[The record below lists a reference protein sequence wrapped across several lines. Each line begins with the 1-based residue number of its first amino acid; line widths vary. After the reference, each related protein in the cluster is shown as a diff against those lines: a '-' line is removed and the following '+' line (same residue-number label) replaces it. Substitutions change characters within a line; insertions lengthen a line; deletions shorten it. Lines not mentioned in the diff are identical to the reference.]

1 MDKVEVFGFSINKNI
16 NFYRK
21 KMNRN
26 LKNIKNKISE
36 LVFCLSLFILSACQT
51 IDLESDGINSTQE
64 VKGKIILPQGSKLD
78 VNSFTVFSNIDNSPV
93 QGEEYGLS
101 KGGKFTGLYVSNAND
116 EVVMMGFQYP
126 GNPTNEINSTTT
138 ALGLI
143 LMAPIFFDLTE
154 EGMLKLIDSILKDSS
169 FPSLKAEIE
178 KNIVQGRSLFDIEN
192 APLIATL
199 NSILKSAGLRVA
211 QNEKELP
218 VNLFKA
224 GKNFT
229 FNNSG
234 NSFSTVIGIYKGNDR
249 VKKITVDGVQI
260 FAGSITEL
268 LTATGGTFE
277 TPVDHPY
284 SIPGDGEY
292 TFKFRTGKPGAGD
305 GSIEHDEAFY
315 ENLKQYSINLL
326 SGLLPQLDREGTAA
340 CLISVSSNVYGTIS
354 TLTSLKTN
362 PSLTEVLL
370 TVSEI
375 TLNNIGGLLEDC
387 VTKPNKNFF
396 ESFLKQ
402 LKLFSFASGAMNT
415 GAFGYHWLS
424 SEAVVDICYTSKGN
438 DVTENENCGNSIV
451 DSRDGNVYKTVKI
464 GNQVWFAENLRYAG
478 NIPEAA
484 DYGVWMDR
492 VRNGQAAWVYN
503 NNDPNNNSLYGKLY
517 NWIAVNTGNLCPPGW
532 HIPSDEEWTVLTNF
546 LGGEEV
552 AGGKMKS
559 VTGWPAPNVAA
570 SNESGFSG
578 LPGGSPNMYV
588 YFTPITRIGGW
599 WTSSFADSYGN
610 WYRSILNSESQIKR
624 SSSTDYYFAPVTNV
638 GFSCRCLKD
647 GS

>member
-1 MDKVEVFGFSINKNI
+1 
-16 NFYRK
+16 
-21 KMNRN
+21 MNRN
-26 LKNIKNKISE
+26 LKNIKNKISG
-36 LVFCLSLFILSACQT
+36 LLFFLSLFILSACQT
-51 IDLESDGINSTQE
+51 IDLESDGFNSTQE
-64 VKGKIILPQGSKLD
+64 IKGKIILPQGSKLD

-101 KGGKFTGLYVSNAND
+101 KDGKFTGLYVSNPND

-154 EGMLKLIDSILKDSS
+154 EGMLKLIDTILKDSN

-199 NSILKSAGLRVA
+199 NTILKSAGLRVA
-211 QNEKELP
+211 QNAKELP

-260 FAGSITEL
+260 VAGSITEL
-268 LTATGGTFE
+268 LTGTGGTFE
-277 TPVDHPY
+277 GPVDHSF

-315 ENLKQYSINLL
+315 ESLKQYSINLL
-326 SGLLPQLDREGTAA
+326 SGLLPQLDIEGAAA

-362 PSLTEVLL
+362 PSLSQVLL

-396 ESFLKQ
+396 VSFTKHLKM
-402 LKLFSFASGAMNT
+402 FSIVSGAMNT
-415 GAFGYHWLS
+415 GAFGYQWLS
-424 SEAVVDICYTSKGN
+424 SEAIVDVCYTVN
-438 DVTENENCGNSIV
+438 DNEVTEGCGPEYGTFT
-451 DSRDGNVYKTVKI
+451 DPRDGNVYKTVKI
-464 GNQVWFAENLRYAG
+464 GTQTWFAENLRYAG
-478 NIPEAA
+478 NIPQVVSNEGWAA
-484 DYGVWMDR
+484 VSDN
-492 VRNGQAAWVYN
+492 RNPGWSYY
-503 NNDPNNNSLYGKLY
+503 NNDPNNDPVYGKLY
-517 NWIAVNTGNLCPPGW
+517 NWFAVNTETLCPQGW
-532 HIPSDEEWTVLTNF
+532 HIPSATEWTILTNY
-546 LGGEEV
+546 LGGGIV
-552 AGGKMKS
+552 ASGKMKS
-559 VTGWPAPNVAA
+559 VTGWSQSYVIGN
-570 SNESGFSG
+570 NESGFSG
-578 LPGGSPNMYV
+578 LPGGSRGRYV
-588 YFTPITRIGGW
+588 FFTSLGHTGYW
-599 WTSSFADSYGN
+599 W
-610 WYRSILNSESQIKR
+610 
-624 SSSTDYYFAPVTNV
+624 SSSPNGGNAFYLVLQTGV
-638 GFSCRCLKD
+638 GLGYMSQGEGMSCRCLKD

>member
-1 MDKVEVFGFSINKNI
+1 
-16 NFYRK
+16 
-21 KMNRN
+21 MNRD
-26 LKNIKNKISE
+26 LQNIKNRIGG
-36 LVFCLSLFILSACQT
+36 LVLFFILFILSACQT
-51 IDLESDGINSTQE
+51 IDLGYDWINSTQE

-78 VNSFTVFSNIDNSPV
+78 VNSFTVFSNIENSPV

-101 KGGKFTGLYVSNAND
+101 KDGKFTGLYVSNPND
-116 EVVMMGFQYP
+116 EVVLMGFQYP

-138 ALGLI
+138 ALGLV

-154 EGMLKLIDSILKDSS
+154 EGMLKLIDSILKDSN

-178 KNIVQGRSLFDIEN
+178 KNIVQGRSLFDVEN
-192 APLIATL
+192 VALIATL

-218 VNLFKA
+218 VNLFMA

-268 LTATGGTFE
+268 LTASGGTFE

-315 ENLKQYSINLL
+315 ESLKQYSINLL
-326 SGLLPQLDREGTAA
+326 TGLLPQLDRDGTAG

-354 TLTSLKTN
+354 TLTSLRTN
-362 PSLTEVLL
+362 PSLSEVLL

-387 VTKPNKNFF
+387 VTIEPNKNFF
-396 ESFLKQ
+396 GSFLKQ

-415 GAFGYHWLS
+415 GAFGYQWLS
-424 SEAVVDICYTSKGN
+424 SEAVVDICYTAKGN
-438 DVTENENCGNSIV
+438 EVTEGCGPEYGTFT
-451 DSRDGNVYKTVKI
+451 DPRDGNVYKTVKI
-464 GNQVWFAENLRYAG
+464 GTQTWFAENLRYAG
-478 NIPEAA
+478 NIF
-484 DYGVWMDR
+484 
-492 VRNGQAAWVYN
+492 QAASTQDWAAIWNNGNPTGRPAWSHYN
-503 NNDPNNNSLYGKLY
+503 NDSNNDAVYGKLY
-517 NWIAVNTGNLCPPGW
+517 NSYAVNTGTLCPQGW
-532 HIPSDEEWTVLTNF
+532 HIPTNAEWTILTNY
-546 LGGEEV
+546 LGGEV
-552 AGGKMKS
+552 LAGGKMKS
-559 VTGWPAPNVAA
+559 VTSWDTPNIAA
-570 SNESGFSG
+570 TNESGFTG
-578 LPGGSPNMYV
+578 LPGGHRSDTGGFNSIGSGGYWWSSSPNDGSDWGRYLSRSSGSL
-588 YFTPITRIGGW
+588 TRGVGFGR
-599 WTSSFADSYGN
+599 TYGN
-610 WYRSILNSESQIKR
+610 
-624 SSSTDYYFAPVTNV
+624 
-638 GFSCRCLKD
+638 SCRCLRD
-647 GS
+647 

>member
-1 MDKVEVFGFSINKNI
+1 MNLNI
-16 NFYRK
+16 QNIE
-21 KMNRN
+21 NRVSG
-26 LKNIKNKISE
+26 L
-36 LVFCLSLFILSACQT
+36 LLFLSLFVLSACQT

-64 VKGKIILPQGSKLD
+64 IKGKIILPEGSKLD
-78 VNSFTVFSNIDNSPV
+78 VNSFTVFSNIDNSSV

-101 KGGKFTGLYVSNAND
+101 KGGKFTGLYVSNSND

-138 ALGLI
+138 ALGLV

-154 EGMLKLIDSILKDSS
+154 EGMLKLIDSILKDSN

-178 KNIVQGRSLFDIEN
+178 KNILQGRSLFDLQN
-192 APLIATL
+192 TSLIATL

-260 FAGSITEL
+260 VAGSITEL
-268 LTATGGTFE
+268 LTGTGGTFE
-277 TPVDHPY
+277 APVDHPY

-315 ENLKQYSINLL
+315 ESLKQYSVNLL
-326 SGLLPQLDREGTAA
+326 SGLLPQLDRDGASG

-375 TLNNIGGLLEDC
+375 TLNNIGGFLEDC

-396 ESFLKQ
+396 RSFTKHLKM
-402 LKLFSFASGAMNT
+402 FSIVSGAMNT

-424 SEAVVDICYTSKGN
+424 SEAIVDVCYTAKGN
-438 DVTENENCGNSIV
+438 EVTEGCGPEYGTFT
-451 DSRDGNVYKTVKI
+451 DPRDGNVYKTVKI
-464 GNQVWFAENLRYAG
+464 GNQTWFAENLRYVG
-478 NIPEAA
+478 NIPWFTSPKNWGAIWNNGNHTSQPAWTYYKDDPIYEAT
-484 DYGVWMDR
+484 
-492 VRNGQAAWVYN
+492 
-503 NNDPNNNSLYGKLY
+503 YGKLY
-517 NWIAVNTGNLCPPGW
+517 NWFAVNTGLLCPQGW
-532 HIPSDEEWTVLTNF
+532 HIPTDEEWTAITNL
-546 LGGEEV
+546 LGGESV
-552 AGGKMKS
+552 AGGKLKS
-559 VTGWPAPNVAA
+559 VLGWNEPNIEAT
-570 SNESGFSG
+570 NESGFSG
-578 LPGGSPNMYV
+578 LPGGVLN
-588 YFTPITRIGGW
+588 ITGSGGPFYNWGEFGGLGLSSGW
-599 WTSSFADSYGN
+599 W
-610 WYRSILNSESQIKR
+610 
-624 SSSTDYYFAPVTNV
+624 SSSSAGSDKAWVRDLKQQNSKIGRGSAISGNGYY
-638 GFSCRCLKD
+638 CRCLKD
-647 GS
+647 